1 MKYHSLSSIF
11 AAERWIMAKFLFTG
25 SYTTEGRR
33 GMIKEGGSKRQ
44 AAVDEL
50 FRSLGGRLEAMYFAF
65 GDDDFVIIGELPDTA
80 SAVAGALV
88 PGASGTVQ
96 VKTTVLISAE
106 EMDQATQKSA
116 RFRPAG
122 T

>member
-1 MKYHSLSSIF
+1 
-11 AAERWIMAKFLFTG
+11 MAKFLYTG

-33 GMIKEGGSKRQ
+33 GLLKEGGTKRRE
-44 AAVDEL
+44 AVEEL

-65 GDDDFVIIGELPDTA
+65 GDDDFVIIGEAPDTA
-80 SAVAGALV
+80 SAIAGALV
-88 PGASGTVQ
+88 SGASGTVQ
-96 VKTTVLISAE
+96 IKTTVLISAE
-106 EMDQATQKSA
+106 EMDQATHKSA